1 MDIIFKGWKEK
12 FLGFLDIGATCT
24 LVPKLMGPALTWA
37 SIRFNKNRNKRADR
51 IKVEGSKKIT
61 MLKQFLC
68 EKVVSAFPKCSVRM
82 DVYGY
87 YV

>member
-1 MDIIFKGWKEK
+1 M
-12 FLGFLDIGATCT
+12 FLGFLDIGATCI
-24 LVPKLMGPALTWA
+24 LVPKLMGPALTWG
-37 SIRFNKNRNKRADR
+37 SIRFNKYRSKRADR
-51 IKVEGSKKIT
+51 IKVEVSKKIT

-68 EKVVSAFPKCSVRM
+68 EEVVSAFPKCSVRM